1 MRALTA
7 AQHWLSTATQREL
20 INQHPDLFRFYHP
33 ASDGKSDPAREDY
46 QPYANPAYWSAFSYT
61 GI

>member
-1 MRALTA
+1 MQALTA
-7 AQHWLSTATQREL
+7 AQHWLSIATRREL
-20 INQHPDLFRFYHP
+20 ISQHPDLFRSYRP
-33 ASDGKSDPAREDY
+33 ASRAATDPAREDD